1 MKVKIN
7 YEGTEILVEEEIK
20 RCLDELKR
28 EEESRKRKNRR
39 KEILWDAILI
49 EGMEVFELLDM
60 SSIEDE
66 VIEDIYLQ
74 GLYSLLIGLEDFDKK
89 LIKDRFV
96 NELKYKELSNKYSMP
111 VSSIQYKLE
120 RIYKYINCELTKN
133 N

>member
-1 MKVKIN
+1 MKIMIN

-39 KEILWDAILI
+39 NEILWDAILI
-49 EGMEVFELLDM
+49 EGMEVLELLNM

-96 NELKYKELSNKYSMP
+96 NELKYKELSAKYNMP
-111 VSSIQYKLE
+111 ISSIQYKLE
-120 RIYKYINCELTKN
+120 RILKYIDYELNKI
-133 N
+133 